1 MTLARKC
8 PGNLLKRNITRIDA
22 TTPIFSTES
31 PVRAVN
37 WFFQRD
43 DVFVLGAGELRYG
56 LNQAD
61 GTGRLVTHEQ
71 FYDFIEKNKER
82 QQVAF
87 IVDQYDYQSMKD
99 HLPVP
104 SYIDSTGNNGFAF
117 ILYSPR

>member
-1 MTLARKC
+1 
-8 PGNLLKRNITRIDA
+8 
-22 TTPIFSTES
+22 
-31 PVRAVN
+31 
-37 WFFQRD
+37 
-43 DVFVLGAGELRYG
+43 VFVLGAGELRYG